1 MEKFNLKLKPKI
13 KPKKQNLKD
22 WFSLVQTIK
31 KPKKPVKIGLV
42 GKYFET
48 GAFTLTDSYISIIEA
63 IKHACWFFKK
73 EPEIHWLSAEKYEK
87 DSKATKEL
95 KDFDGLI
102 VPGGFGSRGI
112 EGKIKAVEYCRKN
125 KIPFF
130 GLCLGMQLAIVEF
143 ARNVAGMKNANSTE
157 FSKNCQYPVIDYVA
171 EQQDLIKE
179 KKYGGTMRLG
189 AYKCKIKPKTRAFE
203 AYKVLLASERH
214 RHRYEL
220 NNEFRSVLEAKG
232 MIMAGINPQKDLV
245 EIIELA
251 GHPFFLG
258 VQFHPEYKSR
268 PLKPHPLFREF
279 IKVCL
284 K

>member
-1 MEKFNLKLKPKI
+1 
-13 KPKKQNLKD
+13 
-22 WFSLVQTIK
+22 
-31 KPKKPVKIGLV
+31 
-42 GKYFET
+42 
-48 GAFTLTDSYISIIEA
+48 
-63 IKHACWFFKK
+63 
-73 EPEIHWLSAEKYEK
+73 
-87 DSKATKEL
+87 
-95 KDFDGLI
+95 
-102 VPGGFGSRGI
+102 
-112 EGKIKAVEYCRKN
+112 
-125 KIPFF
+125 
-130 GLCLGMQLAIVEF
+130 MQLAIVEF